1 MGGGSVPDTDSLTA
15 VLARFTVGVP
25 SVTRPPGRQVS
36 DIVFDTVGVALAG
49 AHSRVATAV
58 RDTLGSGPG
67 HRCTLFGSTAR
78 ATAVDSAF
86 ANAVSAHA
94 LDYDDM
100 SDSIRGHLSCIV
112 VPAFFAYLEAFPAAD
127 PDVPAAYAVALRVA
141 SALAQGVNLTA
152 HYGRGW
158 HSTATLGGVA
168 AAAGICRLARADQ
181 RITRNAIGIAASAA
195 SGYRQNFGTDTKPLH
210 AGAAAAAAIRA
221 VLLARQ
227 GVTADPDSIG
237 GSAGFLAVFGLPA
250 DPAAVA
256 QALDQRPSDGRLGV
270 NTKLLPC
277 CYELQRAASAALELH
292 QVMPDARAVADVLVT
307 LHPHAMDPL
316 LDRLPRSDGERPFSV
331 PYVVAYA
338 LRNGEVPLT
347 AMSPCGVLDRD
358 VAELAGRVR
367 VEESPQPPFG
377 TDQWSGGFACV
388 EVTPEGG
395 RRHRVRI
402 DAPPGHATRPATAE
416 VLQTKVADCLANG
429 EYEPAV
435 AELASATT
443 SFTENGDPRPLRRIL
458 HALEECRATR
468 DARPTDSRRL
478 SWRG

>member
-1 MGGGSVPDTDSLTA
+1 MPDTDPLTA
-15 VLARFTVGVP
+15 VLARFTVGVSP
-25 SVTRPPGRQVS
+25 VPRPPARQVT
-36 DIVFDTVGVALAG
+36 DIVFDTVGVALGG
-49 AHSRVATAV
+49 AHSRVAAAV
-58 RDTLGSGPG
+58 RETIATDSGHP
-67 HRCTLFGSTAR
+67 CTLFGSTAR
-78 ATAVDSAF
+78 ATAVDAAF

-112 VPAFFAYLEAFPAAD
+112 VPAFFAYLEGFPTAD

-168 AAAGICRLARADQ
+168 AAAGICRLARVDQ
-181 RITRNAIGIAASAA
+181 QITRNAIGIAASAA
-195 SGYRQNFGTDTKPLH
+195 SGYRQNFGSDTKPLH

-221 VLLARQ
+221 VVLARR

-237 GSAGFLAVFGLPA
+237 GSAGFLAVFGVPA
-250 DPAAVA
+250 DPAAVLK
-256 QALDQRPSDGRLGV
+256 ALDQRPADGRLGV

-277 CYELQRAASAALELH
+277 CYELQRAAAAALELH
-292 QVMPDARAVADVLVT
+292 QVMPDPTAVADVLVT
-307 LHPHAMDPL
+307 LHPHATDPL

-338 LRNGEVPLT
+338 LKNGEVPLT
-347 AMSPCGVLDRD
+347 AMSPHEVLDRD
-358 VAELAGRVR
+358 VAEVAGRVR
-367 VEESPQPPFG
+367 VEESSHPSFG
-377 TDQWSGGFACV
+377 PDQWSGGFACV
-388 EVTPEGG
+388 EVTTEAGE
-395 RRHRVRI
+395 RHRVRI
-402 DAPPGHATRPATAE
+402 DAPPGHATRPATAKGI
-416 VLQTKVADCLANG
+416 QTKVADCLANC

-443 SFTENGDPRPLRRIL
+443 SLTENGDPRPLSRIL

-468 DARPTDSRRL
+468 HARLKSRRWM